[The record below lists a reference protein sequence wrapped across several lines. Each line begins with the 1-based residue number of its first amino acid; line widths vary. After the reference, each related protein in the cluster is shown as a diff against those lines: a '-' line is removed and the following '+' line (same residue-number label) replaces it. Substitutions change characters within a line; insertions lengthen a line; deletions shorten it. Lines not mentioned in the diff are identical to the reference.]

1 MAAASKPHRTNNSHS
16 TESDIDDTIIVIV
29 MALAKAV
36 AVLVWW
42 SVLFPMLSIPTLASA
57 WIGIRYGPVFG
68 LLLAAVSGLAL
79 AAWSQISPASFQRWV
94 TQPIRTQWRTWW
106 IYRNAGP
113 RSAPC
118 TA

>member
-1 MAAASKPHRTNNSHS
+1 MAAASKPHRTNNSRS
-16 TESDIDDTIIVIV
+16 TESDIDEIVTMILV
-29 MALAKAV
+29 ALAKAV
-36 AVLVWW
+36 AVLVWS

-94 TQPIRTQWRTWW
+94 TQPIRTQWRTWG
-106 IYRNAGP
+106 IYRHAGP

>member
-1 MAAASKPHRTNNSHS
+1 MAAASKPHRTNNSRS
-16 TESDIDDTIIVIV
+16 TESDIDEIVTMILV
-29 MALAKAV
+29 ALAKAV
-36 AVLVWW
+36 AVLVWS